1 MEAKKDTKGK
11 LNYELDFEFIKG
23 MAERMEFYKE
33 KYEPYNWQKPM
44 DIEQIDNAITRHL
57 MEIRTGNLDDDGQ
70 KLGHYY
76 ALACNAMIAVYQLKN
91 HDKKTV
97 EVEIKDYT
105 IAVGVVK
112 NKNEKPD
119 DIVYA
124 KKGDRVIITDS
135 GEADIVN
142 FTLNKEYILKEDYL
156 SYKAFL
162 VELDDY
168 GSKINGYDNPLS
180 IGMKFKKLSKN
191 EYYINRQRFVHD
203 DGEGWPLEIVSLIE
217 NESLIKGKRYN
228 AYKKDVGKYKK
239 GCSFFTITT
248 ESMLDIHQ
256 LKEYKGKER
265 FFIVTK
271 RENA

>member
-23 MAERMEFYKE
+23 MAERMAMNKD

-44 DIEQIDNAITRHL
+44 DVEQIDNAITRHL

-119 DIVYA
+119 DIVHS
-124 KKGDRVIITDS
+124 KKGDRVIITDRGNTYMS
-135 GEADIVN
+135 G
-142 FTLNKEYILKEDYL
+142 FTLNKEYVL
-156 SYKAFL
+156 YKDLNQKNGFF
-162 VELDDY
+162 VEKDN
-168 GSKINGYDNPLS
+168 NGDVNGTS
-180 IGMKFKKLSKN
+180 IPFKWGMKFKKLSKN

-217 NESLIKGKRYN
+217 NESLTKGKRYY

-271 RENA
+271 RQNA

>member
-11 LNYELDFEFIKG
+11 LNYELDFEFING
-23 MAERMEFYKE
+23 MAERMAMNKG
-33 KYEPYNWQKPM
+33 KYELYNWKNPM
-44 DIEQIDNAITRHL
+44 DVEQIDNAITRHL
-57 MEIRTGNLDDDGQ
+57 FKIRNGITDDDGQ

-91 HDKKTV
+91 HDKKTF
-97 EVEIKDYT
+97 ETEKEETFKSQSKIDYS
-105 IAVGVVK
+105 
-112 NKNEKPD
+112 D
-119 DIVYA
+119 F
-124 KKGDRVIITDS
+124 KKGDRVIITDRGNTYMS
-135 GEADIVN
+135 G
-142 FTLNKEYILKEDYL
+142 FTLNKEYVLHKDL
-156 SYKAFL
+156 NQKNGFF
-162 VELDDY
+162 VEKDN
-168 GSKINGYDNPLS
+168 NGDVNGTLIPFKW
-180 IGMKFKKLSKN
+180 GMKFKKLSKN

-217 NESLIKGKRYN
+217 NESLTKGKRYN
-228 AYKKDVGKYKK
+228 AYKKDFGKYKK

-271 RENA
+271 RQNA

>member
-23 MAERMEFYKE
+23 MAERMAMNKD
-33 KYEPYNWQKPM
+33 KYEPYNWQNPM
-44 DIEQIDNAITRHL
+44 DVEQIDNAITRHL

-76 ALACNAMIAVYQLKN
+76 ALACNAMLAVYQLKN
-91 HDKKTV
+91 QDKNTV

-105 IAVGVVK
+105 TAVGVVK

-119 DIVYA
+119 DIVHA
-124 KKGDRVIITDS
+124 KKGDRVIITDP
-135 GEADIVN
+135 GVADFVN
-142 FTLNKEYILKEDYL
+142 FTLNKEYVLREDYL

-162 VELDDY
+162 VELDDS
-168 GSKINGYDNPLS
+168 GCTKNGYDNPLS

-191 EYYINRQRFVHD
+191 EHYINGQRFVHD
-203 DGEGWPLEIVSLIE
+203 DGEGQPLEIVFLID
-217 NESLIKGKRYN
+217 NINVIKGKPYYG
-228 AYKKDVGKYKK
+228 YKLHGGKHTK
-239 GCSFFTITT
+239 GCSYFTITN
-248 ESMLDIHQ
+248 EIMNILK
-256 LKEYKGKER
+256 LKEHQGHER
-265 FFIVTK
+265 DFIVTK